1 MAGPTS
7 GLTYKA
13 AGVDIDAGNALVKRI
28 QGFTKGIGGFAG
40 LFDLDGERLLVG
52 STDGVG
58 TKLQLAIDLQ
68 RYDTIGQDLVA
79 MCVNDLITSGAKPL
93 FFLDYYATGKLDVDQ
108 AEAVVRGIAGACE
121 FAGCRLMGGETAE
134 MPGFYEAGKFDLA
147 GFSVGMVLKDRLID
161 GKSIAAGDVGVGL
174 PSSGPHANGYSL
186 IRAILAERTLSLDQI
201 VDGRPL
207 GEALLAPTTIY
218 VPQVLGVLD
227 QVPIKGM
234 SHITGGGFENIDR
247 VLPAGRSVRIRE
259 GSWQVPPIFRFLQEQ
274 GGIAESE
281 MLRTFNCGVGMA
293 MIVVPDHVDPLLQAM
308 PGSFV
313 FGDIA

>member
-108 AEAVVRGIAGACE
+108 AEAVVRGIAGA
-121 FAGCRLMGGETAE
+121 
-134 MPGFYEAGKFDLA
+134 
-147 GFSVGMVLKDRLID
+147 
-161 GKSIAAGDVGVGL
+161 
-174 PSSGPHANGYSL
+174 
-186 IRAILAERTLSLDQI
+186 
-201 VDGRPL
+201 
-207 GEALLAPTTIY
+207 
-218 VPQVLGVLD
+218 
-227 QVPIKGM
+227 
-234 SHITGGGFENIDR
+234 
-247 VLPAGRSVRIRE
+247 
-259 GSWQVPPIFRFLQEQ
+259 
-274 GGIAESE
+274 
-281 MLRTFNCGVGMA
+281 
-293 MIVVPDHVDPLLQAM
+293 
-308 PGSFV
+308 
-313 FGDIA
+313 